1 MKKSISNYINRE
13 LSWLEFNQ
21 RVLDQSAIGDVPLL
35 ERLKFL
41 AISAANL
48 DEFMMVRVGG
58 LKMVQDRGDQKPDI
72 AGLTAT
78 EQLEKIRGRIREM
91 YQFQSKQLKQ
101 LEPLLAE
108 NGIRRLR
115 KSDLSEMQ
123 MDFLR
128 RQFTN
133 EISAALA
140 PLAVENSYGFPLL
153 SGARLCMCV
162 KLRFDPEDI
171 IGPKLATGAGVG
183 VAGVGVTEK
192 DDPQSDGEDSDD
204 FDDEVS
210 DTSAEVQPGP
220 TQRYALVPVGRSL
233 NRIWTVP
240 GDEFFN
246 YMYIE
251 EVMAMFLSQIFGGQK
266 ILEAIPFRI
275 TRNGDVSIDEDSR
288 SDLLIDMQEMLK
300 ERETSQAVRLEICD
314 SASDELKSFL
324 CDAVDVDKE
333 DVYPIDGPLALS
345 DLFAISG
352 AKGFD
357 HLKDTPWPPQPVPEL
372 ARRSEMFDRI
382 SESDRVLIHPY
393 QSYEPVIDFVRQA
406 AEDPQVIAIKQTL
419 YRTSKNSEIAL
430 ALERAAGNGKHVTCI
445 VELKAR
451 FDEARNI
458 QWAKRLE
465 HAGVDVIYGIH
476 GLKTHAKVCIV
487 VRKEIGGIRRYV
499 HFGTGNYNESTA
511 KLYSDV
517 SFFTCDEQLGI
528 DAIHFFNAITGL
540 SVPQTLGK
548 IAAAPINLRESVL
561 EMIAIEIENAEKEG
575 SGEII
580 VKLNSL
586 VDKELI
592 DALYK
597 ASQSGV
603 DVKLNVRGI
612 CCLLPGRT
620 GLSENIRVVSIVDR
634 LLEHARVFYF
644 RHGGDDRLFISSAD
658 WMGRNLNRRV
668 ELMVPVESVEQKSRL
683 INMLHAYFKDNT
695 NSSELQSDGT
705 YQLMTTKKK
714 KGPFRCQEFL
724 YKQAHQIYQ
733 AHTNPKT
740 TVFEPIR
747 GSDID

>member
-1 MKKSISNYINRE
+1 MKQSKSKYLNRE

-21 RVLDQSAIGDVPLL
+21 RVLDQSSFENVPLL

-48 DEFMMVRVGG
+48 NEFMMVRVGG
-58 LKMVQDRGDQKPDI
+58 LKMVEASGDVKPDI

-78 EQLEKIRGRIREM
+78 EQLEKIRVRIRKM
-91 YQFQSKQLKQ
+91 YDFQSTQ
-101 LEPLLAE
+101 LEKLQSLLADQ
-108 NGIRRLR
+108 GIRRLSV
-115 KSDLSEMQ
+115 KDLSETQ
-123 MDFLR
+123 LEFLR
-128 RQFTN
+128 RQFNN

-140 PLAVENSYGFPLL
+140 PLAVENSYSFPLL
-153 SGARLCMCV
+153 SGVRLCLCV
-162 KLRFDPEDI
+162 KLRAKPEQI
-171 IGPKLATGAGVG
+171 IQPTKKNSESKKSNAKSNA
-183 VAGVGVTEK
+183 K
-192 DDPQSDGEDSDD
+192 RKSDSDAD
-204 FDDEVS
+204 MLS
-210 DTSAEVQPGP
+210 DSDVTD
-220 TQRYALVPVGRSL
+220 RYALLPVGRAL

-240 GDEFFN
+240 GNEVFS

-251 EVMAMFLSQIFGGQK
+251 EVLTMFISEMFGGQEV
-266 ILEAIPFRI
+266 LEAVPFRV
-275 TRNGDVSIDEDSR
+275 TRNGDVSIDEDGR

-300 ERETSQAVRLEICD
+300 ARETSPAVRLEI
-314 SASDELKSFL
+314 SAEASDELKEFL
-324 CDAVDVDKE
+324 CRAVDVDQG
-333 DVYPIDGPLALS
+333 DVYPIQGPLALS

-352 AKGFD
+352 MKGFN
-357 HLKDTPWPPQPVPEL
+357 HLKDSPWPPQPVPEL
-372 ARRSEMFDRI
+372 GRPSEIFAKI
-382 SESDRVLIHPY
+382 AESDRVLIHPY
-393 QSYEPVIDFVRQA
+393 QSYQPVIDFLQQA

-419 YRTSKNSEIAL
+419 YRTSKDSEIAL
-430 ALERAAGNGKHVTCI
+430 ALERAAENGKHVTCI

-465 HAGVDVIYGIH
+465 HAGVDVIYGIQ

-487 VRKEIGGIRRYV
+487 VRKETSGIRRYV

-517 SFFTCDEQLGI
+517 SLFTCDEQLGI

-548 IAAAPINLRESVL
+548 IAAAPINLRESLL
-561 EMIAIEIENAEKEG
+561 ELIEIEINAAEKDG
-575 SGEII
+575 SGEIM

-586 VDKELI
+586 VDKQLI

-597 ASQSGV
+597 ASQAGV

-612 CCLLPGRT
+612 CCLLPGQE

-644 RHGGDDRLFISSAD
+644 RRGGDAQLLISSAD
-658 WMGRNLNRRV
+658 WMGRNLDRRV
-668 ELMVPVESVEQKSRL
+668 ELLVPVEANELKSRL
-683 INMLHAYFKDNT
+683 KNMLDSYFEDNT
-695 NSSELQSDGT
+695 NASILQPDGT
-705 YQLMTTKKK
+705 YQLIEAKKK
-714 KGPFRCQEFL
+714 KKQFRAQEFL

-733 AHTNPKT
+733 AQTDPKT
-740 TVFEPIR
+740 TVFDPIR
-747 GSDID
+747 GSDQP

>member
-1 MKKSISNYINRE
+1 MKKSKSNYINRE

-21 RVLDQSAIGDVPLL
+21 RVLDQSAVETVPLL

-58 LKMVQDRGDQKPDI
+58 LKLVQQSDDAQLDI

-78 EQLEKIRGRIREM
+78 QQLIKIRNRIREM
-91 YQFQSKQLKQ
+91 YDFQSKQLKRLQ
-101 LEPLLAE
+101 PLLAE
-108 NGIRRLR
+108 NGINRLR
-115 KSDLSEMQ
+115 KSDLSDVQ
-123 MDFLR
+123 LDFLH

-133 EISAALA
+133 EISTVLA

-153 SGARLCMCV
+153 SGARLCLCV
-162 KLRFDPEDI
+162 KLRSRPDDI
-171 IGPKLATGAGVG
+171 IHPKKLTHK
-183 VAGVGVTEK
+183 TK
-192 DDPQSDGEDSDD
+192 TSPTNSN
-204 FDDEVS
+204 DES
-210 DTSAEVQPGP
+210 ENSTNTSE
-220 TQRYALVPVGRSL
+220 RFALVPVGRSL

-240 GDEFFN
+240 GSQLFN
-246 YMYIE
+246 FMYIE
-251 EVMAMFLSQIFGGQK
+251 EVLTMFLPEIFGGQEV
-266 ILEAIPFRI
+266 LEAVPFRI

-300 ERETSQAVRLEICD
+300 TRETSQAVRLEICD
-314 SASDELKSFL
+314 SASEEMRNFL
-324 CDAVDVDKE
+324 RQAVEVDAG
-333 DVYPIDGPLALS
+333 DVYPINGPLALS

-352 AKGFD
+352 MKGFN
-357 HLKDTPWPPQPVPEL
+357 HIKDTPWPPQPVPEL
-372 ARRSEMFDRI
+372 GRRSEIFDKI
-382 SESDRVLIHPY
+382 SASDRVLIHPY
-393 QSYEPVIDFVRQA
+393 QSYQPVIDFVRAA

-430 ALERAAGNGKHVTCI
+430 ALEEAAANGKHVTCI

-458 QWAKRLE
+458 KWAKRLE
-465 HAGVDVIYGIH
+465 HAGVDVIYGIQ
-476 GLKTHAKVCIV
+476 GLKTHAKICIV
-487 VRKEIGGIRRYV
+487 VRKETSGIRRYV
-499 HFGTGNYNESTA
+499 HFGTGNYNEATA

-548 IAAAPINLRESVL
+548 LSAAPINLRETVL
-561 EMIAIEIENAEKEG
+561 EMIAIEIENAQKEG
-575 SGEII
+575 TGEII

-592 DALYK
+592 DALYQ
-597 ASQSGV
+597 ASQAGV
-603 DVKLNVRGI
+603 KVKLNVRGI
-612 CCLLPGRT
+612 CCLLPGRDD
-620 GLSENIRVVSIVDR
+620 LSQNIRVVSIVDR

-644 RHGGDDRLFISSAD
+644 RHGGDERLFISSAD
-658 WMGRNLNRRV
+658 WMGRNLDRRV
-668 ELMVPVESVEQKSRL
+668 ELMVPVEQSEQKARL
-683 INMLHAYFKDNT
+683 INMLQAYFKDNT
-695 NSSELQSDGT
+695 NAAELKPDCA
-705 YQLMTTKKK
+705 YALVEAKKK
-714 KGPFRCQEFL
+714 KNRFRSQEFL

-747 GSDID
+747 GSDK

>member
-1 MKKSISNYINRE
+1 MKKSKSNYINRE

-21 RVLDQSAIGDVPLL
+21 RVLDLSADESVPVL

-58 LKMVQDRGDQKPDI
+58 LQLVEASGDTKQDI

-78 EQLEKIRGRIREM
+78 QQLSSIRIRIRKM
-91 YQFQSKQLKQ
+91 YEFQSQQLQ
-101 LEPLLAE
+101 ALSPMLAQ

-115 KSDLSEMQ
+115 AKDLSETQ
-123 MDFLR
+123 LDFLR

-153 SGARLCMCV
+153 SGARLCLFV
-162 KLRFDPEDI
+162 RLRSQPEEI
-171 IGPKLATGAGVG
+171 IRPKLANTKKDQAKSDAGE
-183 VAGVGVTEK
+183 T
-192 DDPQSDGEDSDD
+192 SDKSSDD
-204 FDDEVS
+204 
-210 DTSAEVQPGP
+210 G
-220 TQRYALVPVGRSL
+220 QRFALVPIGRSL
-233 NRIWTVP
+233 ERIWAVP
-240 GDEFFN
+240 GAKVFD
-246 YMYIE
+246 YMYVE
-251 EVMAMFLSQIFGGQK
+251 EVVTMFLSQVFGGQEV
-266 ILEAIPFRI
+266 LEAVPFRV
-275 TRNGDVSIDEDSR
+275 TRNGDVSVDEDNR

-300 ERETSQAVRLEICD
+300 ARETSHAVRLEMCD
-314 SASDELKSFL
+314 TASKEVKTFL
-324 CDAVDVDKE
+324 CDALEIDE
-333 DVYPIDGPLALS
+333 ADVYPINGPLALS

-352 AKGFD
+352 MKGFN
-357 HLKDTPWPPQPVPEL
+357 HLKDSPWPPQPVPEL
-372 ARRSEMFDRI
+372 TRKSEIFEKI
-382 SESDRVLIHPY
+382 ALSDRVLIHPY
-393 QSYEPVIDFVRQA
+393 QSYEPVIDFLRQA

-430 ALERAAGNGKHVTCI
+430 ALERAAENGKHVTCI

-465 HAGVDVIYGIH
+465 HAGVDVIYGIQ

-487 VRKEIGGIRRYV
+487 VRKEISGIRRYV

-540 SVPQTLGK
+540 SVPQSLGK
-548 IAAAPINLRESVL
+548 LAAAPINLRESVL
-561 EMIAIEIENAEKEG
+561 EMIAIEIENAQKEG

-586 VDKELI
+586 VDKQLI
-592 DALYK
+592 DELYR
-597 ASQSGV
+597 ASQAGV

-612 CCLLPGRT
+612 CCLLPGRKE
-620 GLSENIRVVSIVDR
+620 LSENIRVVSIVDR

-658 WMGRNLNRRV
+658 WMGRNLDRRV
-668 ELMVPVESVEQKSRL
+668 ELMVPIESGQQKARL
-683 INMLHAYFKDNT
+683 INMLHAYFEDNT

-705 YQLMTTKKK
+705 YELNEPKKK
-714 KGPFRCQEFL
+714 KKRFRSQEFL

-740 TVFEPIR
+740 TVFQPIR
-747 GSDID
+747 GSDS

>member
-1 MKKSISNYINRE
+1 MKKSKTNYINRE

-21 RVLDQSAIGDVPLL
+21 RVLDQSAIESVPLL

-58 LKMVQDRGDQKPDI
+58 LKLVEESGETKLDI

-78 EQLEKIRGRIREM
+78 EQLTKIRSRIRKM
-91 YQFQSKQLKQ
+91 YDFQSEQLKTLQ
-101 LEPLLAE
+101 PVLGE
-108 NGIRRLR
+108 NGIKRLR
-115 KSDLSEMQ
+115 QSDLSETQ
-123 MDFLR
+123 HDFLR

-153 SGARLCMCV
+153 SGARLCLCV
-162 KLRFDPEDI
+162 KLRSNPEDI
-171 IGPKLATGAGVG
+171 IQPKKRKTKAKSKKETGANN
-183 VAGVGVTEK
+183 AGKGSK
-192 DDPQSDGEDSDD
+192 D
-204 FDDEVS
+204 
-210 DTSAEVQPGP
+210 AEASSE
-220 TQRYALVPVGRSL
+220 RYALVPVGRSL
-233 NRIWTVP
+233 SRIWTVP
-240 GDEFFN
+240 GSELFSF
-246 YMYIE
+246 MYIE
-251 EVMAMFLSQIFGGQK
+251 EVFTMFLSQIFGGQE
-266 ILEAIPFRI
+266 ILEAVPFRI

-288 SDLLIDMQEMLK
+288 SDLLIDMEEMLK
-300 ERETSQAVRLEICD
+300 TRETSQAVRLEICD
-314 SASDELKSFL
+314 SASEELRSFL
-324 CDAVDVDKE
+324 CDAVKVDVE
-333 DVYPIDGPLALS
+333 DVYPISGPLALS

-352 AKGFD
+352 MKGFN
-357 HLKDTPWPPQPVPEL
+357 HLKDSPWPPQPVPEL
-372 ARRSEMFDRI
+372 GRRSEMFDKI
-382 SESDRVLIHPY
+382 AASDRVLIHPY
-393 QSYEPVIDFVRQA
+393 QSYEPVIDFVRLA

-430 ALERAAGNGKHVTCI
+430 ALERAAESGKHVTCI

-465 HAGVDVIYGIH
+465 HAGVDVIYGIQ

-487 VRKEIGGIRRYV
+487 VRKETAGIRRYV

-561 EMIAIEIENAEKEG
+561 EMIAIEIRNAKKEG
-575 SGEII
+575 TGEII

-592 DALYK
+592 DALYN
-597 ASQSGV
+597 ASQAGV
-603 DVKLNVRGI
+603 EVKLNVRGI
-612 CCLLPGRT
+612 CCLLPGRE

-658 WMGRNLNRRV
+658 WMGRNLDRRV
-668 ELMVPVESVEQKSRL
+668 ELMVPVEADEQKARL
-683 INMLHAYFKDNT
+683 INMLKAYFEDNT
-695 NSSELQSDGT
+695 NSSKLESDGT
-705 YQLMTTKKK
+705 YKLVEAKKK
-714 KGPFRCQEFL
+714 KNRFRSQEFL
-724 YKQAHQIYQ
+724 YKQAHQLYQ
-733 AHTNPKT
+733 AHTDPKT

-747 GSDID
+747 GTDQ

>member
-1 MKKSISNYINRE
+1 MKKSKSNYINRE

-21 RVLDQSAIGDVPLL
+21 RVLDQSAAESVPLL

-48 DEFMMVRVGG
+48 DEFVMVRVGG
-58 LKMVQDRGDQKPDI
+58 LKLVEASGDSKQDI

-78 EQLEKIRGRIREM
+78 QQLTKIRNRIRKM
-91 YQFQSKQLKQ
+91 YDFQSDQLKNLQ
-101 LEPLLAE
+101 PMLAE
-108 NGIRRLR
+108 NGIRRLSR
-115 KSDLSEMQ
+115 ADLSETQ
-123 MDFLR
+123 LDFLR

-153 SGARLCMCV
+153 SGARLCLCV
-162 KLRFDPEDI
+162 RLLSNSEDV
-171 IGPKLATGAGVG
+171 IGPKAKTDAK
-183 VAGVGVTEK
+183 AISPKNSKESAQQT
-192 DDPQSDGEDSDD
+192 PSDSEQKPDGSPAASER
-204 FDDEVS
+204 F
-210 DTSAEVQPGP
+210 
-220 TQRYALVPVGRSL
+220 ALVPVGHAL
-233 NRIWTVP
+233 NRVWTVP
-240 GDEFFN
+240 GGKVFD

-251 EVMAMFLSQIFGGQK
+251 EVLSIFLSQIFGGQK
-266 ILEAIPFRI
+266 VLEAVPFRI

-288 SDLLIDMQEMLK
+288 SDLLIDMQQMLK
-300 ERETSQAVRLEICD
+300 ERETSHAVRMEICD
-314 SASDELKSFL
+314 SASEAVKNFL
-324 CDAVDVDKE
+324 CDAVEVDQE
-333 DVYPIDGPLALS
+333 DVYPINGPLALS

-352 AKGFD
+352 MKGFN
-357 HLKDTPWPPQPVPEL
+357 HLKDSPWPPQPVPEL
-372 ARRSEMFDRI
+372 ARKSELFDKI
-382 SESDRVLIHPY
+382 AMSDRVLIHPY

-430 ALERAAGNGKHVTCI
+430 ALEKAAENGKHVTCI

-465 HAGVDVIYGIH
+465 HGGVDVIYGIQ

-487 VRKEIGGIRRYV
+487 VRKETSGIKRYV

-517 SFFTCDEQLGI
+517 SFFTSDEQLGI

-561 EMIAIEIENAEKEG
+561 EMIAIEIENAKKEG

-592 DALYK
+592 DALYE
-597 ASQSGV
+597 ASQAGV

-612 CCLLPGRT
+612 CCLLPGRK

-658 WMGRNLNRRV
+658 WMGRNLDRRV
-668 ELMVPVESVEQKSRL
+668 ELMVPVEAGEQKSRL
-683 INMLHAYFKDNT
+683 INMLHSYFQDNT
-695 NSSELQSDGT
+695 NASELQSDGT
-705 YQLMTTKKK
+705 YELIEAKKK
-714 KGPFRCQEFL
+714 KKRFRSQEFL

-740 TVFEPIR
+740 TVFQPIR
-747 GSDID
+747 GSDS

>member
-1 MKKSISNYINRE
+1 MKKSKTNYINRE

-21 RVLDQSAIGDVPLL
+21 RVLDQSAVESVPLL

-58 LKMVQDRGDQKPDI
+58 LKLVEASGDTKPDI

-78 EQLEKIRGRIREM
+78 EQLAKIRSRIRKM
-91 YQFQSKQLKQ
+91 YDFQSKQLKQ
-101 LEPLLAE
+101 LQPVLSEH
-108 NGIRRLR
+108 GIKRLR
-115 KSDLSEMQ
+115 ASDLSETQ
-123 MDFLR
+123 HDFLR

-153 SGARLCMCV
+153 SGARLCICV
-162 KLRFDPEDI
+162 RLRSNPKDI
-171 IGPKLATGAGVG
+171 IQPKKLAVKAKK
-183 VAGVGVTEK
+183 AAKK
-192 DDPQSDGEDSDD
+192 DGKANDD
-204 FDDEVS
+204 AADASE
-210 DTSAEVQPGP
+210 
-220 TQRYALVPVGRSL
+220 RYALVPVGRSL

-240 GDEFFN
+240 GSELFSF
-246 YMYIE
+246 MYIE
-251 EVMAMFLSQIFGGQK
+251 EVMTMFLSQIFGGQEV
-266 ILEAIPFRI
+266 LEAVPFRV

-288 SDLLIDMQEMLK
+288 ADLLIDMQEMLK

-314 SASDELKSFL
+314 SASEQMQSFL
-324 CDAVDVDKE
+324 RDAVEVDAE
-333 DVYPIDGPLALS
+333 DVYPIHGPLALS

-352 AKGFD
+352 MKGFNN
-357 HLKDTPWPPQPVPEL
+357 LKDSPWPPQPVPEL
-372 ARRSEMFDRI
+372 GRRSEMFEKI
-382 SESDRVLIHPY
+382 AASDRVLIHPY
-393 QSYEPVIDFVRQA
+393 QSYEPVIDFVRLA

-430 ALERAAGNGKHVTCI
+430 ALERAAENGKHVTCI

-465 HAGVDVIYGIH
+465 HAGVDVIYGIQ

-487 VRKEIGGIRRYV
+487 VRKETGGIRRYV

-561 EMIAIEIENAEKEG
+561 EMIAIEIGNAKKEG
-575 SGEII
+575 TGEII

-597 ASQSGV
+597 ASQAGV
-603 DVKLNVRGI
+603 VVKLNVRGI
-612 CCLLPGRT
+612 CCLLPGQE

-644 RHGGDDRLFISSAD
+644 HHGGDDRLFISSAD

-668 ELMVPVESVEQKSRL
+668 ELMVPVEASEQKARL
-683 INMLHAYFKDNT
+683 INMLKAYFEDNT
-695 NSSELQSDGT
+695 NSSQLESDGT
-705 YQLMTTKKK
+705 YKLVEAKKK
-714 KGPFRCQEFL
+714 KNRFRSQEFL
-724 YKQAHQIYQ
+724 YKQAHQLYQ

-747 GSDID
+747 GSDQ

>member
-1 MKKSISNYINRE
+1 MKKSKTNYINRE

-21 RVLDQSAIGDVPLL
+21 RVLDQSAVESVPLL

-58 LKMVQDRGDQKPDI
+58 LKLVEDSGDTKLDI
-72 AGLTAT
+72 AGLTASQ
-78 EQLEKIRGRIREM
+78 QLSKIRNRIRKM
-91 YQFQSKQLKQ
+91 YDFQSKQLKLLQ
-101 LEPLLAE
+101 PLLNE
-108 NGIRRLR
+108 NGIKRLR
-115 KSDLSEMQ
+115 QSDLSETQ
-123 MDFLR
+123 LDFLR

-153 SGARLCMCV
+153 SGARLCLCV
-162 KLRFDPEDI
+162 KLRSNPQEI
-171 IGPKLATGAGVG
+171 IRPKKQSFKRAPQNSSSDHDDQKADAAGPS
-183 VAGVGVTEK
+183 E
-192 DDPQSDGEDSDD
+192 
-204 FDDEVS
+204 
-210 DTSAEVQPGP
+210 
-220 TQRYALVPVGRSL
+220 RYALVPVGRSL

-240 GDEFFN
+240 GSELFSF
-246 YMYIE
+246 MYIE
-251 EVMAMFLSQIFGGQK
+251 EVLTMFLSQIFGGQE
-266 ILEAIPFRI
+266 ILEAVPFRI

-314 SASDELKSFL
+314 SASEEMRTFL
-324 CDAVDVDKE
+324 CEAVEVDADDI
-333 DVYPIDGPLALS
+333 YPINGPLALS

-352 AKGFD
+352 MKGFN

-372 ARRSEMFDRI
+372 ARRSDIFDKI
-382 SESDRVLIHPY
+382 SASDRVLIHPY
-393 QSYEPVIDFVRQA
+393 QSYEPVIDFLRQA
-406 AEDPQVIAIKQTL
+406 AEDSQVIAIKQTL

-430 ALERAAGNGKHVTCI
+430 ALEKAAGNGKHVTCI

-465 HAGVDVIYGIH
+465 HAGVDVIYGIQ

-487 VRKEIGGIRRYV
+487 VRKETSGIRRYI

-548 IAAAPINLRESVL
+548 ISAAPINLRESVL
-561 EMIAIEIENAEKEG
+561 EMIAIEIENAQKEG
-575 SGEII
+575 TGEII

-592 DALYK
+592 DALYE
-597 ASQSGV
+597 ASQAGV
-603 DVKLNVRGI
+603 KVKLNVRGI
-612 CCLLPGRT
+612 CCLLPGRKE
-620 GLSENIRVVSIVDR
+620 LSENIRVVSIVDR

-644 RHGGDDRLFISSAD
+644 HHGGDDRLFISSAD
-658 WMGRNLNRRV
+658 WMGRNLDRRV
-668 ELMVPVESVEQKSRL
+668 ELMVPVEEGEQKSRL
-683 INMLHAYFKDNT
+683 INMLKAYFEDNT
-695 NSSELQSDGT
+695 NASELKSDGT
-705 YQLMTTKKK
+705 YEVIEAKKK
-714 KGPFRCQEFL
+714 KNRFRSQEFL
-724 YKQAHQIYQ
+724 YKQAHQLYQ

-747 GSDID
+747 GSDR

>member
-1 MKKSISNYINRE
+1 MKKSKTNYINRE

-21 RVLDQSAIGDVPLL
+21 RVLDQSVIDSVPLL

-58 LKMVQDRGDQKPDI
+58 LKLVEASGKTKPDI

-78 EQLEKIRGRIREM
+78 EQLSKIRSRIRKM
-91 YQFQSKQLKQ
+91 YDFQSTQLTKLQ
-101 LEPLLAE
+101 PVLSE

-115 KSDLSEMQ
+115 KSDLSETQ
-123 MDFLR
+123 QDFLR
-128 RQFTN
+128 RQFAS

-153 SGARLCMCV
+153 SGARLCLCV
-162 KLRFDPEDI
+162 RLRSNPEDI
-171 IGPKLATGAGVG
+171 IQPKKQAAKSKLQ
-183 VAGVGVTEK
+183 K
-192 DDPQSDGEDSDD
+192 DEGFTKDGDGGEDANNST
-204 FDDEVS
+204 E
-210 DTSAEVQPGP
+210 
-220 TQRYALVPVGRSL
+220 RYALVPVGRSL

-240 GDEFFN
+240 GSELFSF
-246 YMYIE
+246 MYIE
-251 EVMAMFLSQIFGGQK
+251 EVVTMFLSQIFGGQEV
-266 ILEAIPFRI
+266 LEAVPFRI

-300 ERETSQAVRLEICD
+300 ARETSQAVRLEICD
-314 SASDELKSFL
+314 SASEEMRSFL
-324 CDAVDVDKE
+324 RDAVKVDAE
-333 DVYPIDGPLALS
+333 DVYPINGPLALS

-352 AKGFD
+352 MKGFN
-357 HLKDTPWPPQPVPEL
+357 HLKDSPWPPQPVPEL
-372 ARRSEMFDRI
+372 GRPSEMFDKI
-382 SESDRVLIHPY
+382 AASDRVLIHPY
-393 QSYEPVIDFVRQA
+393 QSYEPVIDFVRLA

-419 YRTSKNSEIAL
+419 YRTSKDSEIAL
-430 ALERAAGNGKHVTCI
+430 ALERAAESGKHVTCI

-465 HAGVDVIYGIH
+465 HAGVDVIYGIQ

-487 VRKEIGGIRRYV
+487 VRKETGGIRRYV
-499 HFGTGNYNESTA
+499 HFGTGNYNESTV

-561 EMIAIEIENAEKEG
+561 EMIAIEIGNAKKEG
-575 SGEII
+575 TGEII

-586 VDKELI
+586 VDKDLI
-592 DALYK
+592 DALYE
-597 ASQSGV
+597 ASQAGV
-603 DVKLNVRGI
+603 EVKLNVRGI
-612 CCLLPGRT
+612 CCLLPGKE

-658 WMGRNLNRRV
+658 WMGRNLDRRV
-668 ELMVPVESVEQKSRL
+668 ELMVPVEADVQKARL
-683 INMLHAYFKDNT
+683 INMLKAYFEDNT
-695 NSSELQSDGT
+695 NSSKLESDGT
-705 YQLMTTKKK
+705 YKLVEAKKK
-714 KGPFRCQEFL
+714 KKRFRSQEFL
-724 YKQAHQIYQ
+724 YKQAHQLYQ
-733 AHTNPKT
+733 AHTDPKT

-747 GSDID
+747 GSDK

>member
-1 MKKSISNYINRE
+1 MKKSKSKSNYINRE

-21 RVLDQSAIGDVPLL
+21 RVLNQSATDDVPLL

-58 LKMVQDRGDQKPDI
+58 LQLVEASGDTKPDN
-72 AGLTAT
+72 AGMTAT
-78 EQLEKIRGRIREM
+78 EQLASIRRRIRKM
-91 YQFQSKQLKQ
+91 YEFQSKQLKNLQ
-101 LEPLLAE
+101 PMLAE

-115 KSDLSEMQ
+115 EKDLTETQ
-123 MDFLR
+123 LDFLR

-153 SGARLCMCV
+153 SGARLCLCV
-162 KLRFDPEDI
+162 RLRSKPEEI
-171 IGPKLATGAGVG
+171 IRPKIKTP
-183 VAGVGVTEK
+183 K
-192 DDPQSDGEDSDD
+192 DKKESDSQENVDETSDD
-204 FDDEVS
+204 SERF
-210 DTSAEVQPGP
+210 
-220 TQRYALVPVGRSL
+220 ALLPVGRSL
-233 NRIWTVP
+233 DRIWAVP
-240 GDEFFN
+240 GDKVFN
-246 YMYIE
+246 YMYVE
-251 EVMAMFLSQIFGGQK
+251 EVLAMFLSQIFGGQEV
-266 ILEAIPFRI
+266 LEAVPFRV
-275 TRNGDVSIDEDSR
+275 TRNGDVSVDEDNR

-300 ERETSQAVRLEICD
+300 ARQTSHAVRLEICD
-314 SASDELKSFL
+314 KASKPVKKFL
-324 CDAVDVDKE
+324 RDAVDIDE
-333 DVYPIDGPLALS
+333 DDIYPINGPLALS

-352 AKGFD
+352 MKGFN
-357 HLKDTPWPPQPVPEL
+357 HLKDSPWPPQPVPEL
-372 ARRSEMFDRI
+372 ARKSELFDKI
-382 SESDRVLIHPY
+382 ALSDRVLIHPY
-393 QSYEPVIDFVRQA
+393 QSYEPVMDFLRQA

-419 YRTSKNSEIAL
+419 YRTSKDSEIAL
-430 ALERAAGNGKHVTCI
+430 ALERAAENGKNVTCI

-465 HAGVDVIYGIH
+465 NAGVDVIYGIQ

-487 VRKEIGGIRRYV
+487 VRKEISGIRRYV

-540 SVPQTLGK
+540 SVPQSLGK
-548 IAAAPINLRESVL
+548 LAAAPINLRESVL
-561 EMIAIEIENAEKEG
+561 EMIAIEIENAQKEG
-575 SGEII
+575 SGEMI

-592 DALYK
+592 DELYK
-597 ASQSGV
+597 ASQAGV

-612 CCLLPGRT
+612 CCLLPGRKE
-620 GLSENIRVVSIVDR
+620 LSENIRVVSIVDR

-658 WMGRNLNRRV
+658 WMGRNLDRRV
-668 ELMVPVESVEQKSRL
+668 ELMVPIQASEQKARL
-683 INMLHAYFKDNT
+683 INMLHAYFEDNT

-705 YQLMTTKKK
+705 YELNEPKKK
-714 KGPFRCQEFL
+714 KKRFRSQEFL

-740 TVFEPIR
+740 TVFQPIR
-747 GSDID
+747 GSDS

>member
-1 MKKSISNYINRE
+1 MKKSKTNYINRE

-21 RVLDQSAIGDVPLL
+21 RVLDQSAIESVPLL

-58 LKMVQDRGDQKPDI
+58 LKLVEASGDTKPDI
-72 AGLTAT
+72 AGLTAA
-78 EQLEKIRGRIREM
+78 EQLTKIRSRIRKM
-91 YQFQSKQLKQ
+91 YDFQAKQLKHLQ
-101 LEPLLAE
+101 PVLSE

-115 KSDLSEMQ
+115 ESDLSETQ
-123 MDFLR
+123 HDFLR

-153 SGARLCMCV
+153 SGARLCLCV
-162 KLRFDPEDI
+162 RLRSNSKDI
-171 IGPKLATGAGVG
+171 IQPKKRAAKAKSQNKGDVKQGTDG
-183 VAGVGVTEK
+183 
-192 DDPQSDGEDSDD
+192 GEDADSST
-204 FDDEVS
+204 E
-210 DTSAEVQPGP
+210 
-220 TQRYALVPVGRSL
+220 RYALVPVGRSL

-240 GDEFFN
+240 GSELFSF
-246 YMYIE
+246 MYIE
-251 EVMAMFLSQIFGGQK
+251 EVLTMFLSQIFGGQDV
-266 ILEAIPFRI
+266 LEAVPFRI

-300 ERETSQAVRLEICD
+300 TRETSQAVRLEICD
-314 SASDELKSFL
+314 SASQEMRSFL
-324 CDAVDVDKE
+324 CDAVKVDAE
-333 DVYPIDGPLALS
+333 DVYQIDGPLALS

-352 AKGFD
+352 TKGFH
-357 HLKDTPWPPQPVPEL
+357 HLKDSPWPPQPVPEFG
-372 ARRSEMFDRI
+372 RRSEMFEKI
-382 SESDRVLIHPY
+382 AVSDRVLIHPY
-393 QSYEPVIDFVRQA
+393 QSYDPVVDFVRLA

-430 ALERAAGNGKHVTCI
+430 ALERAAENGKHVTCI

-465 HAGVDVIYGIH
+465 HAGVDVIYGIQ

-487 VRKEIGGIRRYV
+487 VRKETGGIRRYV

-561 EMIAIEIENAEKEG
+561 EMIAIEIENAKREG
-575 SGEII
+575 TGEII

-586 VDKELI
+586 VDKQLI

-597 ASQSGV
+597 ASQAGV
-603 DVKLNVRGI
+603 VVKLNVRGI
-612 CCLLPGRT
+612 CCLLPGKE
-620 GLSENIRVVSIVDR
+620 GLSDNVRVVSIVDR

-644 RHGGDDRLFISSAD
+644 HHGGDDRLFISSAD
-658 WMGRNLNRRV
+658 WMGRNLDRRV
-668 ELMVPVESVEQKSRL
+668 ELMVPVEADDQKARL
-683 INMLHAYFKDNT
+683 INMLKAYFEDNT
-695 NSSELQSDGT
+695 NASKLESDGT
-705 YQLMTTKKK
+705 YKLVEAKKK
-714 KGPFRCQEFL
+714 KKRFRSQEFL
-724 YKQAHQIYQ
+724 YKQAHQWYQ
-733 AHTNPKT
+733 AHTDPKT

-747 GSDID
+747 GSDQ

>member
-1 MKKSISNYINRE
+1 MKKSNSNYINRE

-21 RVLDQSAIGDVPLL
+21 RVLDQSAVEDVPLL

-58 LKMVQDRGDQKPDI
+58 LKMVEDSGDQTPDI

-78 EQLEKIRGRIREM
+78 QQLSKIRSRIRKM
-91 YQFQSKQLKQ
+91 YQFQSKQLKR

-108 NGIRRLR
+108 NGIRRLQ
-115 KSDLSEMQ
+115 KGDLSDTQLE
-123 MDFLR
+123 FLG

-153 SGARLCMCV
+153 SGARLCLCV
-162 KLRFDPEDI
+162 KLRLDPAEI
-171 IGPKLATGAGVG
+171 IQPKSSLPDTVDAGQ
-183 VAGVGVTEK
+183 ASK
-192 DDPQSDGEDSDD
+192 AA
-204 FDDEVS
+204 
-210 DTSAEVQPGP
+210 TSANE
-220 TQRYALVPVGRSL
+220 RYALVPLGRSL
-233 NRIWTVP
+233 SRVWTVP
-240 GDEFFN
+240 GGEVFN
-246 YMYIE
+246 FMYIE
-251 EVMAMFLSQIFGGQK
+251 EVMSMFLSQIFGGQE
-266 ILEAIPFRI
+266 ILEAVPFRI

-300 ERETSQAVRLEICD
+300 ARETSRAVRLEICD
-314 SASDELKSFL
+314 SASEELQSYL
-324 CDAVDVDKE
+324 CNAVDVDAE
-333 DVYPIDGPLALS
+333 DVYPIAGPLALS

-352 AKGFD
+352 TKGFN
-357 HLKDTPWPPQPVPEL
+357 HLKDSPWPPQPIPEL
-372 ARRSEMFDRI
+372 ARRSEIFERI
-382 SESDRVLIHPY
+382 AESDRVLIHPY

-465 HAGVDVIYGIH
+465 HAGVDVIYGIQ

-487 VRKEIGGIRRYV
+487 VRKEVSGIRRYV

-548 IAAAPINLRESVL
+548 LSAAPINLRESLL
-561 EMIAIEIENAEKEG
+561 EMIAIEIENTKKEG
-575 SGEII
+575 AGEII

-592 DALYK
+592 DALYQ
-597 ASQSGV
+597 ASQAGV
-603 DVKLNVRGI
+603 EVKLNVRGI
-612 CCLLPGRT
+612 CCLMPGQK

-658 WMGRNLNRRV
+658 WMGRNLNRRI
-668 ELMVPVESVEQKSRL
+668 ELMVPVESNEQKSRL
-683 INMLHAYFKDNT
+683 INMLNAYFKDTT
-695 NSSELQSDGT
+695 NASELKPDGT
-705 YQLMTTKKK
+705 YERVESKKK
-714 KGPFRCQEFL
+714 KHLFRSQEFL

-747 GSDID
+747 GTDS

>member
-1 MKKSISNYINRE
+1 MKKSKSNYINRE

-21 RVLDQSAIGDVPLL
+21 RVLDLSADESVPLL

-58 LKMVQDRGDQKPDI
+58 LQLVEASGDTKQDI

-78 EQLEKIRGRIREM
+78 QQLLSIRNRIRKM
-91 YQFQSKQLKQ
+91 YEFQSKQLKELQ
-101 LEPLLAE
+101 PMLAK

-115 KSDLSEMQ
+115 EEDLSDTQ
-123 MDFLR
+123 LDFLR

-153 SGARLCMCV
+153 SGARLCLFV
-162 KLRFDPEDI
+162 RLRSKPDEIIRPKIKKKKDQSKPDTPSGGDESSEDH
-171 IGPKLATGAGVG
+171 
-183 VAGVGVTEK
+183 ER
-192 DDPQSDGEDSDD
+192 
-204 FDDEVS
+204 F
-210 DTSAEVQPGP
+210 
-220 TQRYALVPVGRSL
+220 ALVPVGRSL
-233 NRIWTVP
+233 DRIWAVP
-240 GDEFFN
+240 GDKVFD
-246 YMYIE
+246 YMYVE
-251 EVMAMFLSQIFGGQK
+251 EVVKMFLSQVFGGQEV
-266 ILEAIPFRI
+266 LEAVPFRV
-275 TRNGDVSIDEDSR
+275 TRNGDVSVDEDSR

-300 ERETSQAVRLEICD
+300 ARETSHAVRLEICD
-314 SASDELKSFL
+314 TASKEVKKFL
-324 CDAVDVDKE
+324 CDALEIEEE
-333 DVYPIDGPLALS
+333 DIYPINGPLALS

-352 AKGFD
+352 MKGFN
-357 HLKDTPWPPQPVPEL
+357 HLKDSPWPPQPVPEL
-372 ARRSEMFDRI
+372 ARKSEMFEKI
-382 SESDRVLIHPY
+382 ALSDRVLIHPY
-393 QSYEPVIDFVRQA
+393 QSYEPVIDFLRQA

-419 YRTSKNSEIAL
+419 YRTSKDSEIAL
-430 ALERAAGNGKHVTCI
+430 ALERAAENGKHVTCI

-465 HAGVDVIYGIH
+465 HAGVDVIYGIQ

-487 VRKEIGGIRRYV
+487 VRKEVSGIRRYV

-540 SVPQTLGK
+540 SVPQSLGK
-548 IAAAPINLRESVL
+548 LAAAPINLRESVL
-561 EMIAIEIENAEKEG
+561 EMIAIEIENAKKEG

-586 VDKELI
+586 VDKQLI
-592 DALYK
+592 DELYR
-597 ASQSGV
+597 ASQAGV

-612 CCLLPGRT
+612 CCLLPGRKE
-620 GLSENIRVVSIVDR
+620 LSENIRVVSIVDR

-658 WMGRNLNRRV
+658 WMGRNLDRRV
-668 ELMVPVESVEQKSRL
+668 ELMVPIEPSEQKARL
-683 INMLHAYFKDNT
+683 INMLHAYFEDNT
-695 NSSELQSDGT
+695 NSSELKSDGT
-705 YQLMTTKKK
+705 YELNEPKKK
-714 KGPFRCQEFL
+714 KKRFRSQEFL

-740 TVFEPIR
+740 TVFQPIR
-747 GSDID
+747 GKDS

>member
-1 MKKSISNYINRE
+1 MKKSKSNYINRE

-21 RVLDQSAIGDVPLL
+21 RVLDLSAGEDVPLL

-58 LKMVQDRGDQKPDI
+58 LQLVEATGDTKQDI

-78 EQLEKIRGRIREM
+78 QQLSSIRSRIRKM
-91 YQFQSKQLKQ
+91 YDFQSNQLKQ
-101 LEPLLAE
+101 LQPMLAK

-115 KSDLSEMQ
+115 KDDLSDAQFE
-123 MDFLR
+123 FLR

-153 SGARLCMCV
+153 SGARLCLCV
-162 KLRFDPEDI
+162 RLRSKPEEI
-171 IGPKLATGAGVG
+171 IQPKLKKPSKE
-183 VAGVGVTEK
+183 TESN
-192 DDPQSDGEDSDD
+192 SDENSEESP
-204 FDDEVS
+204 DENK
-210 DTSAEVQPGP
+210 
-220 TQRYALVPVGRSL
+220 RFALVPVGRSL
-233 NRIWTVP
+233 DRIWSVP
-240 GDEFFN
+240 GDKVFN
-246 YMYIE
+246 YMYVE
-251 EVMAMFLSQIFGGQK
+251 EVLTMFLSEIFGGQEV
-266 ILEAIPFRI
+266 IEAVPFRV
-275 TRNGDVSIDEDSR
+275 TRNGDVSIDEDNR
-288 SDLLIDMQEMLK
+288 SDLLIDMEEMLK
-300 ERETSQAVRLEICD
+300 ARKTSHAVRLEICD
-314 SASDELKSFL
+314 SASKAIKTFL
-324 CDAVDVDKE
+324 RDAVDIEED
-333 DVYPIDGPLALS
+333 DVYPINGPLALS

-352 AKGFD
+352 MKGFN
-357 HLKDTPWPPQPVPEL
+357 HLKDSPWPPQPVPEL
-372 ARRSEMFDRI
+372 ARKSELFDKI
-382 SESDRVLIHPY
+382 ALSDRVLIHPY
-393 QSYEPVIDFVRQA
+393 QSYEPVIDFLRQA

-419 YRTSKNSEIAL
+419 YRTSKDSEIAL
-430 ALERAAGNGKHVTCI
+430 ALERAAENGKNVTCI

-465 HAGVDVIYGIH
+465 HAGVDVIYGIQ

-487 VRKEIGGIRRYV
+487 VRKEISGIRRYV

-540 SVPQTLGK
+540 SVPQSLGK
-548 IAAAPINLRESVL
+548 LAAAPINLRESVL
-561 EMIAIEIENAEKEG
+561 EMIAIEIESAQKEG

-586 VDKELI
+586 VDKQLI
-592 DALYK
+592 DELYK
-597 ASQSGV
+597 ASQAGV

-612 CCLLPGRT
+612 CCLLPGRK

-658 WMGRNLNRRV
+658 WMGRNLDRRV
-668 ELMVPVESVEQKSRL
+668 ELMVPVQAGEHKSRL
-683 INMLHAYFKDNT
+683 INMLNSYFDDNT

-705 YQLMTTKKK
+705 YKLIEAKKK
-714 KGPFRCQEFL
+714 KKRFRSQEFL

-740 TVFEPIR
+740 TVFQPIR
-747 GSDID
+747 GSDS

>member
-1 MKKSISNYINRE
+1 MKKTKSNYINRE

-21 RVLDQSAIGDVPLL
+21 RVLDQSAIDDVPLL

-58 LKMVQDRGDQKPDI
+58 LKLVEDSGERKPDI
-72 AGLTAT
+72 AGLNAT
-78 EQLEKIRGRIREM
+78 EQLSKIRSRIRAM
-91 YQFQSKQLKQ
+91 YKFQSKQLKN

-123 MDFLR
+123 LNFLR
-128 RQFTN
+128 RQFNN

-162 KLRFDPEDI
+162 KLRFNPEDI
-171 IGPKLATGAGVG
+171 IKPKSAFAGSG
-183 VAGVGVTEK
+183 
-192 DDPQSDGEDSDD
+192 DGKTDTKKTAKEASRSRIDADDSDPA
-204 FDDEVS
+204 DDVDQTATE
-210 DTSAEVQPGP
+210 
-220 TQRYALVPVGRSL
+220 RYALVPVGRSL

-240 GDEFFN
+240 GDELFN

-251 EVMAMFLSQIFGGQK
+251 EVMTMFLSQIFGGQE
-266 ILEAIPFRI
+266 IVEAIPFRI

-314 SASDELKSFL
+314 SATDELKSFL
-324 CDAVDVDKE
+324 CSAVEVDLD

-352 AKGFD
+352 TKGFN

-382 SESDRVLIHPY
+382 AEADRVLIHPY

-465 HAGVDVIYGIH
+465 HAGVDVIYGIQ

-487 VRKEIGGIRRYV
+487 VRKEISGIRRYV

-517 SFFTCDEQLGI
+517 SFFTCDDQLGI

-561 EMIAIEIENAEKEG
+561 EMIAIEIENAKKEG

-592 DALYK
+592 DALYE

-612 CCLLPGRT
+612 CCLLPGQKD
-620 GLSENIRVVSIVDR
+620 LSENIRVVSIVDR

-658 WMGRNLNRRV
+658 WMGRNLDRRV
-668 ELMVPVESVEQKSRL
+668 ELMVPVEAQEQKSRL
-683 INMLHAYFKDNT
+683 INMLHAYFKDNS

-705 YQLMTTKKK
+705 YKLVTAKKK
-714 KGPFRCQEFL
+714 KGQFRSQEFL

-747 GSDID
+747 GTDLD

>member
-1 MKKSISNYINRE
+1 MKKSKTNYINRE

-21 RVLDQSAIGDVPLL
+21 RVLDQSADEQVPLL

-58 LKMVQDRGDQKPDI
+58 LQLVEAAGDTKKDI
-72 AGLTAT
+72 AGMTAT
-78 EQLEKIRGRIREM
+78 QQLSSIRGRIRKM
-91 YQFQSKQLKQ
+91 YDFQSKQLQQ
-101 LEPLLAE
+101 LQPMLAE
-108 NGIRRLR
+108 NGIRRQR
-115 KSDLSEMQ
+115 KEDLSETQ
-123 MDFLR
+123 LDFLR

-153 SGARLCMCV
+153 SGARLCLCV
-162 KLRFDPEDI
+162 RLRSKPEDVIRPKTKQSAQQKDPE
-171 IGPKLATGAGVG
+171 LAKA
-183 VAGVGVTEK
+183 E
-192 DDPQSDGEDSDD
+192 GE
-204 FDDEVS
+204 
-210 DTSAEVQPGP
+210 SAEVCE
-220 TQRYALVPVGRSL
+220 RFALLPVGRSL
-233 NRIWTVP
+233 NRIWAVP
-240 GDEFFN
+240 GDKVFN
-246 YMYIE
+246 FMYVE
-251 EVMAMFLSQIFGGQK
+251 EVLAMFLSDIFGGQEV
-266 ILEAIPFRI
+266 LEAVPFRI
-275 TRNGDVSIDEDSR
+275 TRNGDVSVDEDNR

-300 ERETSQAVRLEICD
+300 ARETSHAVRLEICD
-314 SASDELKSFL
+314 TSSEAIKTFL
-324 CDAVDVDKE
+324 RDAVE
-333 DVYPIDGPLALS
+333 INEADVYPINGPLALS

-352 AKGFD
+352 MKGFN
-357 HLKDTPWPPQPVPEL
+357 HLKDSPWPPQPVPEL
-372 ARRSEMFDRI
+372 ARQSEIFDKI
-382 SESDRVLIHPY
+382 ALSDRVLIHPY
-393 QSYEPVIDFVRQA
+393 QSYQPVIDFLRQA

-419 YRTSKNSEIAL
+419 YRTSKDSEIAL
-430 ALERAAGNGKHVTCI
+430 ALERAAENGKHVTCI

-465 HAGVDVIYGIH
+465 HAGVDVIYGIQ

-487 VRKEIGGIRRYV
+487 VRKEISGIRRYV

-540 SVPQTLGK
+540 SVPQSLGK
-548 IAAAPINLRESVL
+548 LAAAPINLRETVL
-561 EMIAIEIENAEKEG
+561 EMIAIEIENARKEG

-592 DALYK
+592 DALYQ
-597 ASQSGV
+597 ASQAGV

-612 CCLLPGRT
+612 CCLLPGRK
-620 GLSENIRVVSIVDR
+620 GLSENVRVVSIVDR

-658 WMGRNLNRRV
+658 WMGRNLDRRV
-668 ELMVPVESVEQKSRL
+668 ELMVPIEAGEQKSRL
-683 INMLHAYFKDNT
+683 INMLNSYFEDNT

-705 YQLMTTKKK
+705 YELIESKKK
-714 KGPFRCQEFL
+714 KNRFRSQEFL

-733 AHTNPKT
+733 AHTDPKT
-740 TVFEPIR
+740 TVFQPIR
-747 GSDID
+747 GSDS

>member
-1 MKKSISNYINRE
+1 MKKSKSNYINRE

-21 RVLDQSAIGDVPLL
+21 RVLDLSADEGVPLL

-58 LKMVQDRGDQKPDI
+58 LQLVEASGDTKKDI

-78 EQLEKIRGRIREM
+78 QQLSSIRSRIRKM
-91 YQFQSKQLKQ
+91 YDFQSKQLKELQ
-101 LEPLLAE
+101 PLLAK

-115 KSDLSEMQ
+115 EKDLSETQ
-123 MDFLR
+123 SDFLR

-133 EISAALA
+133 EISAAIA

-153 SGARLCMCV
+153 SGARLCLFV
-162 KLRFDPEDI
+162 RLRSQPEEI
-171 IGPKLATGAGVG
+171 IRPRINNK
-183 VAGVGVTEK
+183 K
-192 DDPQSDGEDSDD
+192 NQSPPDSDERLDESPRDGER
-204 FDDEVS
+204 F
-210 DTSAEVQPGP
+210 
-220 TQRYALVPVGRSL
+220 ALVPVGRSL
-233 NRIWTVP
+233 DRIWAVP
-240 GDEFFN
+240 GDKVFD
-246 YMYIE
+246 YMYVE
-251 EVMAMFLSQIFGGQK
+251 EVVTMFLSQVFGGQEV
-266 ILEAIPFRI
+266 LEAVPFRV
-275 TRNGDVSIDEDSR
+275 TRNGDVSVDEDNR

-300 ERETSQAVRLEICD
+300 ARETSHAVRLEICD
-314 SASDELKSFL
+314 TASKEVEKFL
-324 CDAVDVDKE
+324 CDALQIDQS

-352 AKGFD
+352 MKGFN
-357 HLKDTPWPPQPVPEL
+357 HLKDSPWPPQPVPDF
-372 ARRSEMFDRI
+372 ARKSEMFEKI
-382 SESDRVLIHPY
+382 ALSDRVLIHPY
-393 QSYEPVIDFVRQA
+393 QSYEPVIDFLRQA
-406 AEDPQVIAIKQTL
+406 AEDPQVISIKQTL

-430 ALERAAGNGKHVTCI
+430 ALERAAENGKHVTCI

-465 HAGVDVIYGIH
+465 HAGVDVIYGIQ

-487 VRKEIGGIRRYV
+487 VRKEISGIRRYV

-540 SVPQTLGK
+540 SVPQSLGK
-548 IAAAPINLRESVL
+548 LAAAPINLRESVL
-561 EMIAIEIENAEKEG
+561 EMIAIEIENAKKEG
-575 SGEII
+575 AGEII

-586 VDKELI
+586 VDKQLI
-592 DALYK
+592 DELYR
-597 ASQSGV
+597 ASQAGV

-612 CCLLPGRT
+612 CCLLPGRKE
-620 GLSENIRVVSIVDR
+620 LSENIRVVSIVDR

-658 WMGRNLNRRV
+658 WMGRNLDRRV
-668 ELMVPVESVEQKSRL
+668 ELMVPIEASEQKARL
-683 INMLHAYFKDNT
+683 INMLHAYFEDNT
-695 NSSELQSDGT
+695 NSSQLQSDGT
-705 YQLMTTKKK
+705 YQLNEPKKK
-714 KGPFRCQEFL
+714 KKRFRSQEFL

-740 TVFEPIR
+740 TVFQPIR
-747 GSDID
+747 RLDS